1 MRHLLLIDPIEK
13 LNVKKDSS
21 FMLALAMQ
29 RRGIECYVFFENDFA
44 VHNQGVQKLTVH
56 SFVGELKED
65 GIYMASFK
73 TTESKVIELNPTD
86 TIHMRLDP
94 PFDSRYLRILWMLD
108 DLAEKKIKIVNHPRG
123 IMLFNEKLYA
133 YRAKGAVAS
142 FVGSNVKLARE
153 FVQNLNPKPSA
164 LILKPLDL
172 YSGIG
177 VEKLPVTSWEERF
190 VEKVGELNGPVIVQ
204 PFIEAVS
211 QGEVRSLYFKGVE
224 IGTILKTPKQGEF
237 LSNIAQGASFHA
249 YELSKL
255 SRSRCEVIVNELMTY
270 GVDWVAFDILGDA
283 VTEVNITC
291 PGLLVEVS
299 YALKKNLAD
308 VVIDSLINQKS

>member
-1 MRHLLLIDPIEK
+1 MRHLLLIDPVEK

-29 RRGIECYVFFENDFA
+29 RRGIECYVFFEKDFA

-56 SFVGELKED
+56 SFKGELKED
-65 GIYMASFK
+65 GIYMSAFE
-73 TTESKVIELNPTD
+73 TTGSKVIELNSTD
-86 TIHMRLDP
+86 MIHMRLDP

-108 DLAEKKIKIVNHPRG
+108 DLAEKGIQVLNHPRG

-133 YRAKGAVAS
+133 YRCEGSVAS
-142 FVGSNVKLARE
+142 FVGSNVKLAAQ
-153 FVQNLNPKPSA
+153 FVQNLEPKPSA

-172 YSGIG
+172 FSGIG
-177 VEKLPVTSWEERF
+177 VEKLPVTGWEERF
-190 VEKVGELNGPVIVQ
+190 AEKVNELNGPVIVQ
-204 PFIEAVS
+204 PFIEAVM
-211 QGEVRSLYFKGVE
+211 QGEVRSLYFKGIE
-224 IGTILKTPKQGEF
+224 IGTILKTPKDGEF
-237 LSNIAQGASFHA
+237 LSNIAQGATFSA
-249 YELSKL
+249 YTLSET
-255 SRSRCEVIVNELMTY
+255 SRQRCEKIAVELKAF
-270 GVDWVAFDILGDA
+270 GVDWLAFDILGDA

-308 VVIDSLINQKS
+308 VVIDLINQKS